1 MEENDAKYDPRIRR
15 AKLKPHKDSSFQKI
29 IAVVSGK
36 GGVGKSFV
44 TSLLAVSLMNE
55 GHKVRSWMLILQ
67 VLPSRKPLVK
77 TITPAWAIKK
87 EFFQLKPLVD

>member
-55 GHKVRSWMLILQ
+55 GHKVSIMDADITGPLQ
-67 VLPSRKPLVK
+67 ITGSFSFSRRKFMD
-77 TITPAWAIKK
+77 IS
-87 EFFQLKPLVD
+87 